1 MITVGR
7 AGGRTAGKERISR
20 ELSRRNLNSNIISME
35 KIRIAIADDHQLFR
49 NGLKILL
56 GAYGG
61 FDVVAE
67 ASNGSELLRI
77 LEACPADVVLMD
89 ISMPEM
95 DGVDAT
101 AHITRRF
108 PSVSVI
114 ALSMYGEEEY
124 YYRMVDA
131 GARGFVLKDSDI
143 SEVHDAIMAVH
154 RGGNYFSQELL
165 YHVIRRL
172 KSREHEEKSSSL
184 SKREKEIL
192 LKICEGLSNHEIAGE
207 LFISKRTVDK
217 HRANLLAKT
226 GSKNTASLILYAI
239 KNRLIEV

>member
-1 MITVGR
+1 MD
-7 AGGRTAGKERISR
+7 
-20 ELSRRNLNSNIISME
+20 
-35 KIRIAIADDHQLFR
+35 KIKIALADDHQLFR

-56 GAYGG
+56 GS
-61 FDVVAE
+61 FNEFEVVAE
-67 ASNGSELLRI
+67 ASNGNELLRA
-77 LEACPADVVLMD
+77 LETSPANIVLMD

-95 DGVDAT
+95 DGVEAT
-101 AHITRRF
+101 GILSRQMPGTR
-108 PSVSVI
+108 VI

-131 GARGFVLKDSDI
+131 GAKGFILKDSDI
-143 SEVHDAIMAVH
+143 TDVHDAIIAVH
-154 RGGNYFSQELL
+154 KGGNYFSQELL
-165 YHVIRRL
+165 YHVINRI
-172 KSREHEEKSSSL
+172 KNREQEVKSSSL

-192 LKICEGLSNHEIAGE
+192 LKICEGLSNHEIADS

-239 KNRLIEV
+239 KNRLIEI

>member
-1 MITVGR
+1 MD
-7 AGGRTAGKERISR
+7 
-20 ELSRRNLNSNIISME
+20 
-35 KIRIAIADDHQLFR
+35 KIRIALADDHQLFR

-56 GAYGG
+56 GAYGE
-61 FDVVAE
+61 FEVVTE
-67 ASNGSELLRI
+67 ASNGAELLKI
-77 LEACPADVVLMD
+77 LETCPADIVLMD

-95 DGVDAT
+95 DGAEAT
-101 AHITRRF
+101 SKLTRQA
-108 PSVSVI
+108 PATSVI

-131 GARGFVLKDSDI
+131 GAKGFILKDSDI
-143 SEVHDAIMAVH
+143 SEVHDAIIAVH

-165 YHVIRRL
+165 YHVIRRI
-172 KSREHEEKSSSL
+172 KNREQEEKSSSL

-192 LKICEGLSNHEIAGE
+192 FKICEGLSNHEIAAA

>member
-1 MITVGR
+1 
-7 AGGRTAGKERISR
+7 
-20 ELSRRNLNSNIISME
+20 ME
-35 KIRIAIADDHQLFR
+35 IIRIALADDHQLFR

-56 GAYGG
+56 GAYSE
-61 FDVVAE
+61 FEVVAE
-67 ASNGSELLRI
+67 ASNGVELLKM
-77 LEACPADVVLMD
+77 LEDCPADIILMD

-95 DGVDAT
+95 DGAEAT
-101 AHITRRF
+101 AQVTRLM
-108 PSVSVI
+108 PSSNVI

-124 YYRMVDA
+124 YYRMVEA
-131 GARGFVLKDSDI
+131 GAKGFILKDSDI
-143 SEVHDAIMAVH
+143 SDVYDAIIAVH

-165 YHVIRRL
+165 YHVIRRI
-172 KSREHEEKSSSL
+172 KNREQEEKSSSL

-192 LKICEGLSNHEIAGE
+192 LKICEGLSNHEIANA